1 MHRLG
6 ERIATEKDEAYMIK
20 RRAEGAFYRIIEK
33 ELKADPELT
42 SLHYATVYRYL
53 VPGARERDEVTVK
66 KYRSTEE
73 GTLVQMWNSMKKRGH
88 KFEMTK
94 EQLDNAWKDQKKKYG
109 LKCPYTGQTMT
120 FKRCDPNKI
129 SPDRRR
135 PLEGYKVDN
144 IVFVPWKVN
153 HEKGKCSHKLMR
165 GILIFELKDF
175 LSRVFSFFAL
185 WRKRET

>member
-1 MHRLG
+1 MR
-6 ERIATEKDEAYMIK
+6 ERIATKKDEAYMIK
-20 RRAEGAFYRIIEK
+20 RHAEGASYYTIEK

-42 SLHYATVYRYL
+42 SISKTAVHTYL
-53 VPGARERDEVTVK
+53 VPGGHEKNAAAVK
-66 KYRSTEE
+66 KSKSTEK
-73 GTLVQMWNSMKKRGH
+73 GALVSMWGHMKQSEH
-88 KFEMTK
+88 KVEMTK
-94 EQLDNAWKDQKKKYG
+94 EQFVNAWKDQKKKYG

-120 FKRCDPNKI
+120 FESCDPNII

-135 PLEGYKVDN
+135 RLEGYKVNN

-153 HEKGKCSHKLMR
+153 HEKGMCGHKLMR
-165 GILIFELKDF
+165 GVLVFELKDF